1 MGARGKVM
9 PWRDTTAGV
18 EQERFIL
25 EWVKGGNT
33 FSGLC
38 RAFGISRKT
47 GYKRVRRYQMWGLDG
62 LGDLSRAP
70 HSHPKKTGPEVEE
83 KVIALRMANPTW
95 GPKKLVAWLK
105 EREAETGWPA
115 PSTVGNLLERHNLTK
130 PRRKVRRTPA
140 WGQPLSGAHLP
151 NQLWCADF
159 KGHFRTCD
167 GQRVDPLTVADAN
180 SRYLLACQSVQR
192 TGSQEVRRVLERV
205 FREYGLPQA
214 IRTDNGPP
222 FASVGLGGLT
232 QLLVWWTK
240 LGVIPERIEPGHP
253 EQNGRLER
261 LHRTLKA
268 ETAKPPRHT
277 RRNQQ
282 QAFDDFRTKYNQ
294 KRPHEALGQEP
305 ARHYQPSIRCY
316 PSKVRSPEYG
326 DDVTVRRVR
335 SNGEIKWQGA
345 KLYLSEALRGEPV
358 GLMPREERYYT
369 VCFGPLLIGLL
380 HTYART
386 VSHTPIQVLPMSLV

>member
-1 MGARGKVM
+1 MAPSASVPGWYVSFCPVNGSDRRN
-9 PWRDTTAGV
+9 W
-18 EQERFIL
+18 
-25 EWVKGGNT
+25 
-33 FSGLC
+33 
-38 RAFGISRKT
+38 
-47 GYKRVRRYQMWGLDG
+47 GYGWRVRKGATSGRAAPTRDAAPPAAKSGRSAT
-62 LGDLSRAP
+62 LSRRC
-70 HSHPKKTGPEVEE
+70 ST
-83 KVIALRMANPTW
+83 
-95 GPKKLVAWLK
+95 
-105 EREAETGWPA
+105 
-115 PSTVGNLLERHNLTK
+115 STVGNLLERHNLTK

-140 WGQPLSGAHLP
+140 WGQPFSGAHLP

-282 QAFDDFRTKYNQ
+282 QA
-294 KRPHEALGQEP
+294 L
-305 ARHYQPSIRCY
+305 
-316 PSKVRSPEYG
+316 
-326 DDVTVRRVR
+326 
-335 SNGEIKWQGA
+335 
-345 KLYLSEALRGEPV
+345 
-358 GLMPREERYYT
+358 
-369 VCFGPLLIGLL
+369 
-380 HTYART
+380 
-386 VSHTPIQVLPMSLV
+386 